1 MNETITIQQHDRIV
15 CEIFNLEDIWFTRI
29 RDLLESKEY
38 DKALEL
44 VKMKL
49 KSDQTNPR
57 KGIFFCPSPNNV
69 RAFLFPSFLRSFG
82 NDSSQEGGSP
92 KPRRQDFVMLG
103 MTVLRG
109 VEAHNGPNNVRLGP
123 KKVF

>member
-49 KSDQTNPR
+49 KSD
-57 KGIFFCPSPNNV
+57 
-69 RAFLFPSFLRSFG
+69 
-82 NDSSQEGGSP
+82 
-92 KPRRQDFVMLG
+92 
-103 MTVLRG
+103 
-109 VEAHNGPNNVRLGP
+109 
-123 KKVF
+123 